1 MRVGRRLT
9 WPLVAALAVPLAV
22 ASVPATAADEVPPT
36 VVEDYSYPG
45 AAQILAERGITLK
58 AGDGHFLLADCAS
71 GTGLVH
77 VLSRALTPSEV
88 CFKINGRDG
97 RLVMEIPRVYQ
108 IKADD
113 HAIKASLTADGTTKV
128 VDLQKNFWN
137 PVGEGSS
144 GSESVL
150 LELNATGDGPVGIGS
165 PVSAQP
171 AVTAVSIGKPGA
183 DGSRLCTGTVVDP
196 QWVLTAKSCFA
207 DAPDTS
213 AEVAAGAPKVR
224 TTVSIDRLDVAS
236 PLVQE
241 VEVIELVPR
250 ADRDVVL
257 LKLAKAVT
265 GVLPLTVSATAPAA
279 GEVLKTAGYGR
290 TKDRWLAGEMH
301 TGQFS
306 VDSAAATT
314 LTASSVSGS
323 TVCRGDAGGPVL
335 REGNGAV
342 QVVAVNTRSWQGGC
356 LGVTETRTGVTQTRV
371 DDLVSWFQQLGVQYA
386 ASGYTPVTATR
397 VLDTRVVA
405 STTWETDPAGGSALE
420 LKLGQAGT
428 SPLKLPAG
436 TTAAVLNVTVVNPAS
451 AGFVTVR
458 STRSARPGGS
468 SVNFAAGQVV
478 PNLVTAPVDIDGTV
492 HLWGTT
498 GNVNLVVD
506 VLGYYSPQS
515 TGRFTAR
522 TPARLIDTRDRA
534 TPIGA
539 YSTLDVQ
546 VGGLNG
552 VPATATAVVL
562 NLTVTNPAAVG
573 NLTVFP
579 AGATRPAT
587 SNLNYSA
594 GQTIANQVI
603 VPVGANGKVSVYSQ
617 SGGTTDLIVD
627 FVGDYSPTGAGLYR
641 PIAPLRVLDT
651 RLNGGAPLS
660 AGQVVAV
667 KGTPP
672 GAKASVLNVTAVN
685 PESPGFFALAPSGAA
700 RPATSNLN
708 FAVGAVLAGQAMV
721 SNGDPVPASQNDIAL
736 HVAGGGKVHAVADL
750 SGYFTTAK

>member
-9 WPLVAALAVPLAV
+9 WPLVAALAVPVAV
-22 ASVPATAADEVPPT
+22 GSVPATAAAVVPPT

-58 AGDGHFLLADCAS
+58 SGDGRFLLADCAS
-71 GTGLVH
+71 GSGLVH

-88 CFKINGRDG
+88 CFKVNGREG

-150 LELNATGDGPVGIGS
+150 LELNATGDGPVGIGG
-165 PVSAQP
+165 PISAQP

-213 AEVAAGAPKVR
+213 IEVAAGAPKTR
-224 TTVSIDRLDVAS
+224 TTVSIDRLDIAS

-241 VEVIELVPR
+241 VEVTELVPR

-265 GVLPLTVSATAPAA
+265 GVMPLTIAPTAAAT

-290 TKDRWLAGEMH
+290 AKDRWLAYEMH

-306 VDSAAATT
+306 VDSATATT
-314 LTASSVSGS
+314 LAASSVNGS

-335 REGNGAV
+335 RESNGST

-371 DDLVSWFQQLGVQYA
+371 DDLVSWLQGLGVQYA

-397 VLDTRVVA
+397 VLDTRVA
-405 STTWETDPAGGSALE
+405 GSTAWENDPAGGTALE

-436 TTAAVLNVTVVNPAS
+436 ATAAVLNVTVVSPAS
-451 AGFVTVR
+451 AGFVAVR
-458 STRSARPGGS
+458 PTKAARPAGS
-468 SVNFAAGQVV
+468 SVNFTAGQVA
-478 PNLVTAPVDIDGTV
+478 PNLVTAPVDVDGTV
-492 HLWGTT
+492 HLWANTA
-498 GNVNLVVD
+498 NVNLVVD

-515 TGRFTAR
+515 TGKFTAR
-522 TPARLIDTRDRA
+522 TPARLIDTRTTA
-534 TPIGA
+534 TPVGA

-552 VPATATAVVL
+552 VPANATAVVL
-562 NLTVTNPAAVG
+562 NLTVTNPGAGG
-573 NLTVFP
+573 NLTAFP
-579 AGATRPAT
+579 AGTTRPAT

-594 GQTIANQVI
+594 GQTISNQVI
-603 VPVGANGKVSVYSQ
+603 VPVGASGKVSFYSH
-617 SGGTTDLIVD
+617 SGANTDLVVD
-627 FVGDYSPTGAGLYR
+627 FVGDYGPTGAGLYR
-641 PIAPLRVLDT
+641 PIAPQRVLDT

-660 AGQVVAV
+660 YGQVAGI

-672 GAKASVLNVTAVN
+672 GAKASVLNVTAVL
-685 PESPGFFALAPSGAA
+685 PESAGFFTLAPSGAA
-700 RPATSNLN
+700 RPATSNIN
-708 FAVGAVLAGQAMV
+708 FWAGALLSAQAVV
-721 SNGDPVPASQNDIAL
+721 SNGEPFPASQNDIAL
-736 HVAGGGKVHAVADL
+736 HVSSGKVHAVADL
-750 SGYFTTAK
+750 SGYFTATR